1 MAEVGTGDWYNPAT
15 GDWETVSGVF
25 CFCWDCTYDPCRYL
39 HGHND
44 SGTFHTKKQY
54 RLHLT
59 ERRQAYLAWKENN
72 IRVKQAKLAHTK
84 ETEAVGVD
92 IGHLP
97 PTVPTFFD
105 IDTGSLVDPI
115 DKRAYRW
122 KLKRLSIQ

>member
-1 MAEVGTGDWYNPAT
+1 MAEVSTGDWYNPVT

-25 CFCWDCTYDPCRYL
+25 CYCWDCTYDPVFNL

-44 SGTFHTKKQY
+44 NGTFHTKKQF
-54 RLHLT
+54 RSHLT
-59 ERRQAYLAWKENN
+59 ERRQGYLAYKQNK

-105 IDTGSLVDPI
+105 IDTGYLVDPL

-122 KLKRLSIQ
+122 KLKCLSIQ